1 MEKIFVTRPAM
12 PEYEEYAE
20 EIKSIW
26 ETKHIT
32 NFGPKYHKFIDLLK
46 KKNLTMKI

>member
-1 MEKIFVTRPAM
+1 MEKIFVTRLAM

-32 NFGPKYHKFIDLLK
+32 NFDLSIISL
-46 KKNLTMKI
+46 